1 MTKSI
6 KLIFPEGDCRGHRSL
21 NPNTIHNILL
31 FSGIENSR
39 AYIEMQKAPT
49 REVIELGLIKCLSQI
64 I

>member
-21 NPNTIHNILL
+21 NPNTIHNVLL

-49 REVIELGLIKCLSQI
+49 RGHRAQSNKMS
-64 I
+64 